1 MSTTGKSIIS
11 QSEKTQFVYG
21 KVEELKRTS
30 SEFCDFD
37 IDIDSLIEDAMA
49 IADGNEYIKRMRPDP
64 SYYMAMLKCTKAER
78 ELYTS
83 SLLRK
88 KARKAVAYN
97 PQTKEFII
105 QEDPSET
112 DHRNELIWL
121 RKDVLKLDVDVLRTA
136 QEDVLHLL
144 GDDFEGEG
152 LGELIPRGRGRS
164 SKEEKRLAE
173 LRVCLRIPS
182 LIYEKVDI
190 VLTKFLA
197 SNPLHLRNPID
208 ALYAFVFRSRD
219 AGTEKFNSLQ
229 KQENYIEKMLE
240 LLKRNQKDDG
250 IADRGFLPTREIVS
264 SFFRIEAG
272 DSETFEAWILEMK
285 SSFDSNDHRY
295 GVRAHLQENL
305 RYIARKKDT
314 KPLYLGMI
322 RDLPE
327 HKYIFDDIEETYGAN
342 NTDFL
347 GIITDKVFDKTKDI
361 INRSDQFTLDQT
373 EYEGMYGATGGI
385 GDDFYHLWHIL
396 GVHFMLEHKGEMP
409 EGFGRLCDW
418 NEYYKN
424 LVAGGEDERS
434 ALSISISNEP
444 KYLTALRIYLNRK
457 EVPDTN
463 EYKRL
468 AKKLENMAARF
479 TELMGDSAFRYI
491 FSDWHYACVAET
503 REKFIVTAKKCPA
516 INNDKE
522 RLKRITRPVN
532 QVVGENRTEVTDV
545 PRGLLILT
553 ELNRIEATTRRDGT
567 SSDSTADD
575 KYSEKQLV
583 SRIDYTLKE
592 YGYAPLD
599 VRRKMDF
606 MLYAAMRIV
615 DRDGFML
622 SDMLNSL
629 MDCIRIY
636 TFDEEC
642 RNILKIADG
651 EYVSGEREHSH
662 GR

>member
-1 MSTTGKSIIS
+1 
-11 QSEKTQFVYG
+11 
-21 KVEELKRTS
+21 
-30 SEFCDFD
+30 
-37 IDIDSLIEDAMA
+37 
-49 IADGNEYIKRMRPDP
+49 MRPDP
-64 SYYMAMLKCTKAER
+64 SYYMVMLKCTKAER

-83 SLLRK
+83 SLSRK

-97 PQTKEFII
+97 SQTREFII

-112 DHRNELIWL
+112 DHRNELIWI

-136 QEDVLHLL
+136 QEDALDLL

-152 LGELIPRGRGRS
+152 LGELIPRKRGRP

-182 LIYEKVDI
+182 LTYEKVNI
-190 VLTKFLA
+190 VLTKFFA
-197 SNPLHLRNPID
+197 SNPLHPRNPID

-219 AGTEKFNSLQ
+219 AGNEKFNSLQ
-229 KQENYIEKMLE
+229 KQESYIEKMLKR
-240 LLKRNQKDDG
+240 LKKNKNDDS
-250 IADRGFLPTREIVS
+250 IEDKGFLPTREIIA
-264 SFFRIEAG
+264 SF
-272 DSETFEAWILEMK
+272 SEIDPGNTKDFESWIHEMK
-285 SSFDSNDHRY
+285 SSFDINDHRY

-305 RYIARKKDT
+305 RYIAYDKNAAD
-314 KPLYLGMI
+314 LFMGMI
-322 RDLPE
+322 REFPVYKD
-327 HKYIFDDIEETYGAN
+327 IFNSIKEIDESPHDEIFGIL
-342 NTDFL
+342 TDRIFE
-347 GIITDKVFDKTKDI
+347 KTKDA
-361 INRSDQFTLDQT
+361 DFYTLDQM
-373 EYEGMYGATGGI
+373 ESKGMYYATGGI
-385 GDDFYHLWHIL
+385 GADFYHLWHTL
-396 GVHFMLEHKGEMP
+396 GVRFMLDNNGTMP
-409 EGFGRLCDW
+409 KSFGCTCDW
-418 NEYYKN
+418 AEYYKN
-424 LVAGGEDERS
+424 LIAEGKDENT
-434 ALSISISNEP
+434 ALSANISNEP
-444 KYLTALRIYLNRK
+444 NYLIALRIYLNRK

-463 EYKRL
+463 KYKCL

-491 FSDWHYACVAET
+491 FSDWLYACVAENRASL
-503 REKFIVTAKKCPA
+503 REYDDCY
-516 INNDKE
+516 NDRE

-553 ELNRIEATTRRDGT
+553 ELNRIDATTRMDGT
-567 SSDSTADD
+567 SSD

-599 VRRKMDF
+599 IRRKMDF

-622 SDMLNSL
+622 SDMLDSL

-651 EYVSGEREHSH
+651 EYVPEEREYSH